1 MDLSIWCS
9 GPLLK
14 ESDGAISVP
23 QLILSIPGEIQDASL
38 LFYPQLSLMSVD
50 GSGS

>member
-14 ESDGAISVP
+14 ESGGDMSVRKR
-23 QLILSIPGEIQDASL
+23 ILSIPREIQEASL
-38 LFYPQLSLMSVD
+38 LF
-50 GSGS
+50 